1 MTQKHADFVHLHVH
15 TQYSL
20 LDGMILVSKLVKQAA
35 RFRMPA
41 VAITDHGQMYGV
53 VDFYGQALKAG
64 VKPILG
70 VELYVA
76 PGSRLDKS
84 GGPGGSANHLTLLA
98 RDEQGYRNLV
108 KLTSAANLDGF
119 YYKPRVDKELLRT
132 HAAGLIALS
141 GCLKG
146 EVAQKAVRG
155 DDAGALKAAGEF
167 RDIFGAG
174 NYYFELMVNGIPEQE
189 KANRALIALSKSSG
203 IPVVATNDCHYLRRE
218 DAPVHEVLLCIQTR
232 KTLQE
237 SDRMRLST
245 DQFYFRSPE
254 EMAQLFAD
262 IPEALRATVEIAE
275 RCNVE
280 LKLGE
285 FRFPKVEVPDGATPA
300 SQLRRLAGEG
310 LAVRL
315 GPAVEP
321 GRRGA
326 YEKRLDYELGVIEHM
341 DFPSYFLAVWDF
353 VHFAK
358 TSGIPVGPGRGSAAG
373 SLAAWALGITDLD
386 PLVYGLLFERFLNP
400 GRKSMPDIDIDFEQG
415 RRDEVIAYVR
425 QKYGEDRVAQI
436 ITFGT
441 LQAKGVIRD
450 VGRVLGMP
458 LAEVDKIAKLV
469 PAELKITIEEALEK
483 EPRLAELAKNDLQV
497 ARLLET
503 AQSLEGLNRHA
514 STHASGLLIS
524 PEPLSNL
531 VPLCKGSN
539 GETLTQF
546 DMESVQKIGLVKFDF
561 LGLITLTV
569 IQDAERFIRSRQSPG
584 EPPFSVQ
591 DVPLDDPATFKLL
604 ASGRTSGIF
613 QFESS
618 GMRDTVVK
626 MRPDKLDDLI
636 ALNAL
641 YRPGALKAGGVDLYL
656 DRRHGKQA
664 VQYRHPVLKETLEA
678 TYGVPVYQEQ
688 VMQIAAALSGFT
700 PSETDDLRKAMGK
713 KNKEVM
719 ALQRE
724 KFVAGAAAKHQV
736 PAALAE
742 EIFTEIEHFAEYGFN
757 KSHSAAYALIAYHT
771 AWLKTHYPVEYMAA
785 LLTSVAADTDQ
796 IVKYIAEC
804 REMGLKVLPPDV
816 NASGSSFT
824 VVEDSI
830 RFGLAAVKNVGEGAI
845 ESIVAAR
852 TAHGRFTS
860 LFDFC
865 SHIDLR
871 RVNKRVLEGLVKCG
885 ALDSVGARRSQ
896 MTEALDLAM
905 EAAQGTQRDRNDG
918 QVSLFAAAPQPLM
931 EPTLPDVPEW
941 PEHQLLALEKEA
953 LGFYVTGHPLG
964 EFAGDL
970 ARLTTASSDFE
981 KIKEGAEI
989 RVGGM
994 VKAVKNHTDR
1004 KGETMAFVTLE
1015 DLNGTMEVTIFSKL
1029 FKVVAPLVVAEAAL
1043 VVTGK
1048 ANVTEGGVKIL
1059 ADAVF
1064 PIAEA
1069 KERLTRAVH
1078 LRLQTPGLE
1087 RETLELVGQ
1096 MVKRYRGAVP
1106 VYVHLVTPLH
1116 SEVVL
1121 KAGGSCLVRPA
1132 PEFVLGLE
1140 QLLGKEAVTLT

>member
-1 MTQKHADFVHLHVH
+1 MQKHADFVHLHVH

-35 RFRMPA
+35 AFHMPA

-53 VDFYGQALKAG
+53 VDFYGQAEKAG
-64 VKPILG
+64 VKPIIG
-70 VELYVA
+70 VEIYVA
-76 PGSRLDKS
+76 PGSRFDKS
-84 GGPGGSANHLTLLA
+84 GGQGGSANHLTLLA
-98 RDEQGYRNLV
+98 RDETGYRNLV
-108 KLTSAANLDGF
+108 KLTSAANLEGL
-119 YYKPRVDKELLRT
+119 YYKPRIDKELLRA
-132 HAAGLIALS
+132 HSAGLIGLS
-141 GCLKG
+141 GCMKG
-146 EVAQKAVRG
+146 EVAQKALRG
-155 DDAGALKAAGEF
+155 DEAGALKAAGEF
-167 RDIFGAG
+167 QDIFGAG
-174 NYYFELMVNGIPEQE
+174 NYYFELMVNGMAEQV
-189 KANRALIALSKSSG
+189 KANRALLALSKSTG

-232 KTLQE
+232 KTLQDA
-237 SDRMRLST
+237 DRMRLSS

-285 FRFPKVEVPDGATPA
+285 FRFPAVEVPEGATPA
-300 SQLRRLAGEG
+300 SHLRRLAGAG
-310 LAVRL
+310 LAGRL
-315 GPAVEP
+315 GAGVEVE
-321 GRRGA
+321 RRGV
-326 YEKRLDYELGVIEHM
+326 YEKRLDYELGVIEQM

-373 SLAAWALGITDLD
+373 SLAAWALGITDID
-386 PLVYGLLFERFLNP
+386 PIVYGLLFERFLNP
-400 GRKSMPDIDIDFEQG
+400 GRKSMPDIDIDFEQV
-415 RRDEVIAYVR
+415 RRDEVLAYVR
-425 QKYGEDRVAQI
+425 HKYGEDRVSQI

-458 LAEVDKIAKLV
+458 LADVDKIAKLV
-469 PAELKITIEEALEK
+469 PPELKITIEEALEK
-483 EPRLAELAKNDLQV
+483 EPRLAELAAKDVQV

-514 STHASGLLIS
+514 STHASGVLIS

-569 IQDAERFIRSRQSPG
+569 IQDAERFIRSRQPPG
-584 EPPFSVQ
+584 EEPFSVQ
-591 DVPLDDPATFKLL
+591 TVPLDDAATFKML
-604 ASGRTSGIF
+604 ASGSTAGVF
-613 QFESS
+613 QFESA

-641 YRPGALKAGGVDLYL
+641 YRPGPLKGGVVDLYL
-656 DRRHGKQA
+656 DRRHGKKA

-678 TYGVPVYQEQ
+678 TYGLPVYQEQ
-688 VMQIAAALSGFT
+688 VMQIAAVLAGFT
-700 PSETDDLRKAMGK
+700 PSEADDLRKAMGK
-713 KNKEVM
+713 KKIEVM
-719 ALQRE
+719 AQQRE
-724 KFVAGAAAKHQV
+724 KFVTGAAAKHQV
-736 PAALAE
+736 PGPLAE
-742 EIFTEIEHFAEYGFN
+742 EIFTEIEHFAGYGFN
-757 KSHSAAYALIAYHT
+757 KSHSAAYALIAYQT

-785 LLTSVAADTDQ
+785 LLTSEAADTDK

-804 REMGLKVLPPDV
+804 REMGIKVLPPDV

-845 ESIVAAR
+845 ESVVAAR
-852 TAHGRFTS
+852 NEHGRFTS

-885 ALDSVGARRSQ
+885 ALDSFGARRSQ
-896 MTEALDLAM
+896 MMEALDLAM

-931 EPTLPDVPEW
+931 EPTLPDLPEW
-941 PEHQLLALEKEA
+941 PEHQMLALEKEA

-970 ARLTTASSDFE
+970 AKLTTASSAFE
-981 KIKEGAEI
+981 QVKEGAEI
-989 RVGGM
+989 RVGGL
-994 VKAVKNHTDR
+994 VKAVKNYTDR

-1015 DLNGTMEVTIFSKL
+1015 DLDGTMEVTIFSKL
-1029 FKVVAPLVVAEAAL
+1029 FKAVAPLVVAEAAL
-1043 VVTGK
+1043 VVVGK

-1059 ADAVF
+1059 ADDVF

-1069 KERLTRAVH
+1069 KERLARAVH
-1078 LRLQTPGLE
+1078 LRLRTPGLE
-1087 RETLELVGQ
+1087 RETLEQVGKLV
-1096 MVKRYRGAVP
+1096 KKHRGAVP

-1121 KAGGSCLVRPA
+1121 KAGGGCLVRPA
-1132 PEFVLGLE
+1132 PEFVLGME
-1140 QLLGKEAVTLT
+1140 QLLGKDAVTLR